1 MKRALLIGLMLGWLL
16 CMVSACKVGKNYQGS
31 DIEVPVSL
39 ENPDSLRAVNTDSL
53 STLVI
58 DGPAW
63 WTLFE
68 DPLLDTL
75 IAKALRHNL
84 SLEMAAQNIEQ
95 ARLALGMSKK
105 DLLPKFG
112 YGLQMVSGNTLGG
125 MVGPEQDFVF
135 GGLQVSWEI
144 DLWGKL
150 RRRNEAA
157 RRQLMATEYGLRGM
171 QLSLVSQVMETYFFL
186 LQSQSQ
192 LEIAQRNAALRDS
205 MLMIIQARFDQGYTP
220 GIDLDQ
226 AKIQRAIAAGAVPVY
241 ERAVAQTSHALSVL
255 IGQWPGAIPTS
266 QTLLTLRETQALP
279 ERLPLELLNRRP
291 DLLQKEQAYAAQL
304 ARTSAAQG
312 DRLPSLSLSGS
323 FGTGTNDLADLNFTD
338 PLWQASAGLVG
349 PLFYW
354 NQLKQRAAIE
364 KSKSEQARL
373 DYQLQQLQAVREV
386 KDYSIALKTL
396 ATQEAILK
404 ERVDAALHAQ
414 KLSQER
420 YNQGVT
426 SYLEYLESQ
435 RQAFEAELSLMQVA
449 AERLSAYA
457 QLYKAL
463 GGGWL
468 DTSEQASGNN

>member
-1 MKRALLIGLMLGWLL
+1 MKRATQIFLLMMPIFWM
-16 CMVSACKVGKNYQGS
+16 MSACKVGKSYKGS
-31 DIEVPVSL
+31 DLEVPASL
-39 ENPDSLRAVNTDSL
+39 GDTDSLRAVNTDSL
-53 STLVI
+53 STLLI
-58 DGPAW
+58 DGPGW
-63 WTLFE
+63 WSLFE

-75 IAKALRHNL
+75 VAKALRHNL
-84 SLEMAAQNIEQ
+84 SLEISAQNIEQ

-125 MVGPEQDFVF
+125 MVGPEQDFLF

-150 RRRNEAA
+150 RRRNEAS
-157 RRQLMATEYGLRGM
+157 RRQLLASEYGLRGM

-186 LQSQSQ
+186 LQSRSQ

-205 MLMIIQARFDQGYTP
+205 MLMIIQARFDKGYAP
-220 GIDLDQ
+220 GIDVDQ

-255 IGQWPGAIPTS
+255 IGEWPGNIETS
-266 QTLLTLRETQALP
+266 KALLELRETQALP
-279 ERLPLELLNRRP
+279 ERMPIELLNRRP

-304 ARTSAAQG
+304 AQTSAAKG
-312 DRLPSLSLSGS
+312 DRLPTLSLNGS
-323 FGTGTNDLADLNFTD
+323 FGTGTNDFADLNFSD

-354 NQLKQRAAIE
+354 NQLKQRVQLE
-364 KSKSEQARL
+364 QSKSEQARL

-386 KDYSIALKTL
+386 KDYSVALKTL
-396 ATQEAILK
+396 ATQEQILK
-404 ERVDAALHAQ
+404 ERVAAALHAQ

-449 AERLSAYA
+449 AERLSTYA

-468 DTSEQASGNN
+468 DASEQAPTNN